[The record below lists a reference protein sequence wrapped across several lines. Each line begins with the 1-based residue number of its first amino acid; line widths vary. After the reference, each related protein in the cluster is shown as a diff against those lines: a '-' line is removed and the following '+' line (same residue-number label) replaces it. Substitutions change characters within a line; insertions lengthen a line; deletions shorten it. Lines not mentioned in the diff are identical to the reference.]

1 MPPDR
6 FICAIQGRFN
16 MHRKIVPLALLA
28 TLAGCSDTKDA
39 SEANFHKAAQAYL
52 DTQYPHCFVVTDFP
66 TKTQDFDVSG
76 SNKALHALA
85 QVGIVSE
92 KEIARVEVPARLWQA
107 ARTDIYYAYDLTDEG
122 RKFYKADAQKM
133 LNGQTRGGLCFGKA
147 EVTAIEQFSEPGQMM
162 GHTISDVTYA
172 YKITGLPDWAA
183 KDVVKANIRDL
194 GEAVATNDTPAREKR
209 VMVLTNKG
217 WVHERLFDK

>member
-1 MPPDR
+1 MY
-6 FICAIQGRFN
+6 
-16 MHRKIVPLALLA
+16 RKLVPLALLA

-66 TKTQDFDVSG
+66 TKTQDFDVTGTS
-76 SNKALHALA
+76 KALHALA
-85 QVGIVSE
+85 RVGIVSE
-92 KEIARVEVPARLWQA
+92 KEISRVEVPERLWQP

-122 RKFYKADAQKM
+122 RKYYKADAQKL

-162 GHTISDVTYA
+162 GHTVADVTYA
-172 YKITGLPDWAA
+172 YKITGLPEWATN
-183 KDVVKANIRDL
+183 DEVKATIRDL
-194 GEAVATNDTPAREKR
+194 GNAVATTDSPAREKR

>member
-1 MPPDR
+1 MY
-6 FICAIQGRFN
+6 
-16 MHRKIVPLALLA
+16 RKIVPLALLA

-66 TKTQDFDVSG
+66 ARTQDFDVTG
-76 SNKALHALA
+76 TNKALHALA
-85 QVGIVSE
+85 RVGIVSE
-92 KEIARVEVPARLWQA
+92 KEISRVEVPERLWQP

-122 RKFYKADAQKM
+122 RKYYKADAQK
-133 LNGQTRGGLCFGKA
+133 LPNGQTRGGLCFGKA

-162 GHTISDVTYA
+162 GRTVAHVTYA
-172 YKITGLPDWAA
+172 YKVTGLPDWAA
-183 KDVVKANIRDL
+183 NDEVRATVRDL
-194 GEAVATNDTPAREKR
+194 GNAVATNDTPAREKR
-209 VMVLTNKG
+209 VMVLTNQG